1 MAGGKSP
8 RRKGFTFERALV
20 NMAKDSGI
28 EAKRG
33 WGSSGESLGLHAEV
47 DCLIGGFK
55 VQAKRRKSIATFMQ
69 PSDEVDV
76 VALRQDFGPSLIV
89 MRYSDWLDVI
99 KGVRDDSDT
108 VCDA

>member
-8 RRKGFTFERALV
+8 RRKGFSFEREVV

-33 WGSSGESLGLHAEV
+33 WGSSGESLGMHAEV
-47 DCLIGGFK
+47 DCLIGGYR
-55 VQAKRRKSIATFMQ
+55 VQAKRRKSIATFMV

-76 VALRQDFGPSLIV
+76 VALRQDFGDTLIV
-89 MRYSDWLDVI
+89 LRYSDWLDLI
-99 KGVRDDSDT
+99 KEENDGKSP
-108 VCDA
+108 